1 MVKHLSKEELEA
13 ALPELRLSPRNN
25 GILNH
30 IVCRPATGQR
40 EVLVEGEL
48 DLAEGLVGDNWSMRC
63 ANTPDGMPD
72 PDMQLNIMNSRVT
85 ALITQDPDRWKL
97 CGDQLYIDMDLSSYN
112 LPAGTRLSIGSAIVE
127 VTPEPH
133 TGCEKF
139 VMRFGLDAMR
149 FVNSPFGKALNLR
162 GINAKV
168 VKPGTV
174 RVGDIVRKL

>member
-1 MVKHLSKEELEA
+1 VEHLGKEQLEA

-25 GILNH
+25 GVLNH

-48 DLAEGLVGDNWSMRC
+48 DLAEGLVGDNWSMRG

-72 PDMQLNIMNSRVT
+72 PEMQLNIMNSRVT
-85 ALITQDPDRWKL
+85 ALITQDPDHWKL
-97 CGDQLYIDMDLSSYN
+97 CGDQLYIDMDLSSNN
-112 LPAGTRLSIGSAIVE
+112 LPAGTRLSIGSTIVE
-127 VTPEPH
+127 VTPVPH

-149 FVNSPFGKALNLR
+149 FVNSPVGKELNLR

-168 VKPGTV
+168 VKPGMV

>member
-1 MVKHLSKEELEA
+1 VKHLSKEQLEG

-48 DLAEGLVGDNWSMRC
+48 DLAEGLVGDNWSMRG

-72 PDMQLNIMNSRVT
+72 SEMQLNIMNSRVT

-97 CGDQLYIDMDLSSYN
+97 CGDQLYIDMDLSSNN
-112 LPAGTRLSIGSAIVE
+112 LPAGTRLSIGSTIIE
-127 VTPEPH
+127 VTPAPH

-139 VMRFGLDAMR
+139 VIRFGLDAMR
-149 FVNSPFGKALNLR
+149 FVNSRVGKELNLR

-174 RVGDIVRKL
+174 RVGDIVRKI